1 MLFEKIAQFL
11 KIFTVSDIKNTFV
24 KFFIIFIILP
34 LSLKYLYYK
43 LTKFTIEIT
52 VKEKYKKYESSST
65 DSDNSFFVVDSNDNI
80 FNVTNLFFKYDFNKL
95 EDWNKLE
102 PNKKY
107 LVCGYGIEIAKLGFF
122 KNIYE
127 VKNI

>member
-24 KFFIIFIILP
+24 KFFIILIILP

-52 VKEKYKKYESSST
+52 VKEKYKKYESAST
-65 DSDNSFFVVDSNDNI
+65 DSDNIFFVVDSNDNI

-102 PNKKY
+102 LSKKY